1 MHILKN
7 VYNFQFKY
15 LDLTIKHNDPKK
27 IIVIEIKKKNV
38 YSIHK
43 QYIFMKL

>member
-15 LDLTIKHNDPKK
+15 LDLTFTSILVKVN
-27 IIVIEIKKKNV
+27 IVIEIKKKNV